1 MGVSHY
7 DAQWLLP
14 EIVDSSPLVWFVEVD
29 GYLMDMRRAPVG
41 LHIAAYERG
50 FIPYVPALRQEEK
63 KREAKEPDPQPAP
76 APEKKAEAPVPPE
89 PAPPEPADYSDIY
102 RAFGAEGLDDKDR
115 RGSE

>member
-1 MGVSHY
+1 M
-7 DAQWLLP
+7 
-14 EIVDSSPLVWFVEVD
+14 DSSPLVWFVEVD

-41 LHIAAYERG
+41 LQIAAYERG

-76 APEKKAEAPVPPE
+76 APEKKAEDPVPPE

-102 RAFGAEGLDDKDR
+102 RAFGAERLDDKDR